1 MFCTKLLRDFGAKT
15 IKKYKADKMFELEIQ
30 AGAASDS
37 PSSGNFTTSKSSD
50 VISPFW
56 SRSSGCVVSK
66 PVRSWRFDI
75 ERDPFVLKPRAI
87 IRNAWTKRKTNAAV
101 KTIGKRKVNIGS
113 PLSLSHRDIGWLS
126 QNVDHT
132 CCQNRRY
139 SDQGKDGRWVVAQN
153 EIFVWR
159 NVTRF
164 HAHPWTTSARPA
176 KQGGHWQQ

>member
-113 PLSLSHRDIGWLS
+113 PLTLSHRDIGWLS

-139 SDQGKDGRWVVAQN
+139 SDQGKDGRWVVAHSN
-153 EIFVWR
+153 LCI
-159 NVTRF
+159 
-164 HAHPWTTSARPA
+164 
-176 KQGGHWQQ
+176 